1 MKLAYF
7 VHDLND
13 PAVARRVRMLRAG
26 GADPVVLGF
35 YRGDAPPSLVGGA
48 RAIDLGRTY
57 DGRLGHRAR
66 ATLRVAL
73 RVGRLRDVLEG
84 AEVVLARSLEMLLV
98 AVAARRLCD
107 ISAGVVYECLDIHRV
122 MLRRNLVSR
131 AMRALERALLRRC
144 RLLVVS
150 SPAFTREYFEALQG
164 LSPGVGPPV
173 LLLENKVLELDG
185 PAPRPAQRRSAAR
198 PWRIAWLGAIRC
210 RHSLDILADLA
221 DRRPDLVEVRIHGR
235 PAYSEFANFAA
246 QTSQTPNLVFGGA
259 YVAEDLPQLYGDAD
273 FCWAIDYMEEGQ
285 NSAWLLPNRVYES
298 SRFGATPIALEGV
311 ETGRFL
317 EARGFGV
324 RLADAGGIEAFLDQL
339 TPEAYANLRENLESA
354 PSRDFYADRSDCLA
368 LVRALAGPPADE
380 ASNPDRKRNH
390 KPIQE
395 LLPTGRSS
403 SSESFGN
410 RGFSGTCK
418 TPSRT

>member
-26 GADPVVLGF
+26 GAEPVVLGF
-35 YRGDAPPSLVGGA
+35 YRGDAPPETIAGA
-48 RAIDLGRTY
+48 QAIDLGRTY

-66 ATLRVAL
+66 ATLRAAL
-73 RVGRLRDVLEG
+73 GVGRLRDILAG
-84 AEVVLARSLEMLLV
+84 SEVVLARSLEMLLV

-107 ISAGVVYECLDIHRV
+107 TGAGFVYECLDIHRV
-122 MLRRNLVSR
+122 LFGRNLVSR

-144 RLLVVS
+144 GLLVVS

-164 LSPGVGPPV
+164 LGPDARPPV

-185 PAPRPAQRRSAAR
+185 PAPAPARGRSAAR

-210 RHSLDILADLA
+210 RRSLDILTDLA
-221 DRRPDLVEVRIHGR
+221 RRRPDLVDVRIHGR
-235 PAYSEFANFAA
+235 PAYSEFADFAA
-246 QTSQTPNLVFGGA
+246 QTSQTANLAFGGPYA
-259 YVAEDLPQLYGDAD
+259 ADDLPRLYGDAD
-273 FCWAIDYMEEGQ
+273 LCWAIDYMEEGQ

-298 SRFGATPIALEGV
+298 SRFGAIPIALKGV

-324 RLADAGGIEAFLDQL
+324 CLPDALDIEAFLDQL
-339 TPEAYANLRENLESA
+339 TPEAYAALQARLEAA
-354 PSRDFYADRSDCLA
+354 PSHDFYADRSDCRA
-368 LVRALAGPPADE
+368 LVDILSEVRRLPSDGAGAQ
-380 ASNPDRKRNH
+380 A
-390 KPIQE
+390 
-395 LLPTGRSS
+395 
-403 SSESFGN
+403 
-410 RGFSGTCK
+410 SGTLK
-418 TPSRT
+418 SRRPAEL